1 MARDVQAATTKA
13 AAAKAGHMESSSL
26 SSLVSAMD
34 LLSFLRSLLSLDR
47 TVILWSLGAA
57 IIYNKDHAWDDQWIF
72 WVGPFIGAAIAAL
85 YHHIV
90 IRAIPFKARA

>member
-47 TVILWSLGAA
+47 TVILWYHVIAYFGSTSHRICCVLGPL
-57 IIYNKDHAWDDQWIF
+57 
-72 WVGPFIGAAIAAL
+72 G
-85 YHHIV
+85 HHSHH
-90 IRAIPFKARA
+90 KNWN